1 MLIKL
6 RDFRL
11 EQLNFFLERAEL
23 LQAAR
28 TDSDNLTSNMSAYE
42 ATVTAAIEDIERE
55 MEEQDEQKKQ
65 LAERR
70 SRVKKSWKTKC
81 VDKVASWGITVRPPW
96 K

>member
-1 MLIKL
+1 M

-70 SRVKKSWKTKC
+70 SRVKKSNWKKRAMETI
-81 VDKVASWGITVRPPW
+81 ASWGVTVPQ
-96 K
+96 